1 MWLLIN
7 GTKETTKVLPR
18 LSGCCTR
25 FQAILP
31 EARQAGAWLP
41 WEWCWQP
48 QKDLCRIK
56 GPTAQSTAG
65 GMSWWK
71 LDEVLHQEQ
80 NNSQLAEWREGSLKQ
95 DPSGSLHPWSGSC
108 CSACVTEEASQ
119 WALRIGMADQKESL
133 FLWTLTWSR
142 PKQLDLTCKS
152 VVLSERRLNTLWKS
166 FHLKWFYP
174 SWASAAEMQFILF
187 SCFLCFLFI
196 WKSKHCLLNH

>member
-1 MWLLIN
+1 MVPKKLPKCSPDSQVAVPGSKQSFLRPGRLGRGYHGN
-7 GTKETTKVLPR
+7 GAGSPR
-18 LSGCCTR
+18 RTC
-25 FQAILP
+25 
-31 EARQAGAWLP
+31 AGS
-41 WEWCWQP
+41 
-48 QKDLCRIK
+48 K